1 MNADPNRRGS
11 AAVGFLDDLD
21 PVEAGA
27 VRCLRLWADG
37 DDAQERLRSEFSD
50 RLGPR
55 QGSDAADS
63 LHMICSLCAMY
74 GRRPLMRHSAS
85 CPCLGAD
92 ESCFATFVAA
102 AGAGDREDAMLM
114 ATMLVRADM
123 APGLV
128 DPAARLAMA
137 LRRLAL
143 AAVSARRAPDSAP
156 NVRPSRRATLH

>member
-1 MNADPNRRGS
+1 MTADPNRRGG
-11 AAVGFLDDLD
+11 AAVGYLTDLD

-37 DDAQERLRSEFSD
+37 DAAQRELRRELAD
-50 RLGPR
+50 RLGPL
-55 QGSDAADS
+55 QGRAAAES
-63 LHMICSLCAMY
+63 LNTICTLCAMY
-74 GRRPLMRHSAS
+74 GRRPLMRHSAC

-114 ATMLVRADM
+114 AAMLVRADL

-128 DPAARLAMA
+128 DPATRLGLA
-137 LRRLAL
+137 LRHLATG
-143 AAVSARRAPDSAP
+143 VAPQ
-156 NVRPSRRATLH
+156 PSRPPAEKLH